1 MSLPKQKMKEGCP
14 IDRTYY
20 PKYVTYTGDG
30 AGRDHYITF
39 NNGGLHALRDYR
51 GPTKNSFNLGPN
63 PPHQGVTPCKEATA
77 IDYKPDGTGRDL
89 YVIRLHGLKRN
100 YKDNF
105 RDFERGLR
113 AN

>member
-1 MSLPKQKMKEGCP
+1 MKEASA

-20 PKYVTYTGDG
+20 PKYTTYTGDG

-51 GPTKNSFNLGPN
+51 ASQKNAFNLGPN
-63 PPHQGVTPCKEATA
+63 LPHQHVTPSKEPTA

-89 YVIRLHGLKRN
+89 YIIRLHGLKRN
-100 YKDNF
+100 YKSNF
-105 RDFERGLR
+105 RDFERDLR
-113 AN
+113 SE